1 MKKQRQLIAVLAMVL
16 LRTLFCFA
24 DEQIVMPKDIY
35 VGDTAELRYAFQ
47 SQTDLFL
54 IADPSRVHGDVILLD
69 EKVTA
74 FKDMESI
81 CLVKKAVL
89 QRVGIT
95 YTIIITFVPWVTG
108 EIAFPECNLNE
119 LCGNTSDAV
128 PFMLSLSPVNVSSIV
143 KRTESADEGTPIA
156 PLLLPGTNY
165 VLWALISALLV
176 LLVLGGIFIAHFSVI
191 AKKLEEFKKNIG
203 FNRNAML
210 TKRRLSALKKKEL
223 SDIDFA
229 CTWQQI
235 MRTYLEYRFGTS
247 FSSVTARSFASVISS
262 MTGDMLNMEQEN
274 AVLSLQGF
282 LQRTDYIRY
291 AGGSIDS
298 LQLPA
303 EEHRAEFMN
312 GERENIIEVSI
323 SDVEGL
329 EFREKEMKKYG

>member
-1 MKKQRQLIAVLAMVL
+1 MNERYESPLA
-16 LRTLFCFA
+16 A
-24 DEQIVMPKDIY
+24 
-35 VGDTAELRYAFQ
+35 RYA
-47 SQTDLFL
+47 SEYMIRLF
-54 IADPSRVHGDVILLD
+54 
-69 EKVTA
+69 
-74 FKDMESI
+74 
-81 CLVKKAVL
+81 
-89 QRVGIT
+89 
-95 YTIIITFVPWVTG
+95 
-108 EIAFPECNLNE
+108 
-119 LCGNTSDAV
+119 
-128 PFMLSLSPVNVSSIV
+128 SPQ
-143 KRTESADEGTPIA
+143 KRIET
-156 PLLLPGTNY
+156 
-165 VLWALISALLV
+165 W
-176 LLVLGGIFIAHFSVI
+176 
-191 AKKLEEFKKNIG
+191 
-203 FNRNAML
+203 
-210 TKRRLSALKKKEL
+210 RRLWTEL
-223 SDIDFA
+223 ARAEMQLGLPVTEEQVRELEAHVSDIDFA